1 MPYVR
6 WETPISLGEGNLLTP
21 LHFRMNRWSSS
32 VVIGIS
38 SFRDCNG
45 SACFLSDIDECK
57 TEKPCHPNA
66 NCTNTPGSYKCNC
79 TEGFE
84 GNGTNC
90 EGRFCR
96 FCFHTVNCERSKCS
110 RTKTKWN
117 VVVLLDTWSFSD
129 VDECE
134 RKPCHE
140 NANCT
145 NTPGSFEC
153 LCKTGYT
160 GNGSHCAGGNIAIKS
175 SRQWGK

>member
-6 WETPISLGEGNLLTP
+6 WEAPISLGEGNLLTP

-32 VVIGIS
+32 VVIDIS

-57 TEKPCHPNA
+57 TKKPCNPNA

-90 EGRFCR
+90 EGEFC
-96 FCFHTVNCERSKCS
+96 CFIELRRLDIIWQSPQPS
-110 RTKTKWN
+110 WN
-117 VVVLLDTWSFSD
+117 QLFSI
-129 VDECE
+129 EWYSM
-134 RKPCHE
+134 P
-140 NANCT
+140 
-145 NTPGSFEC
+145 
-153 LCKTGYT
+153 
-160 GNGSHCAGGNIAIKS
+160 
-175 SRQWGK
+175 RQWSKLSSVMIILVAMRIP